1 MSGRIKRWVARL
13 LMAMMCISCALP
25 VYAATTKDKINSK
38 KNQIATAYSLGL
50 RKVNSVTTQPDNE
63 ATKGKIKTIAHL
75 VKVEEV

>member
-1 MSGRIKRWVARL
+1 M
-13 LMAMMCISCALP
+13 
-25 VYAATTKDKINSK
+25 